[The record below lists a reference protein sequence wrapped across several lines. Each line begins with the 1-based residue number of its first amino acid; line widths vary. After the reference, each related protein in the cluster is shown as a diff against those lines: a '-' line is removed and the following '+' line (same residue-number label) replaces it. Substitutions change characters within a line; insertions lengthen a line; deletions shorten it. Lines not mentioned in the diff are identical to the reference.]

1 MSTETGGDPALRE
14 LLAARSVA
22 ALGTLHDG
30 APYVSMVP
38 FAITADGSAFLIH
51 VSELSAHTGDM
62 EKDPRVSL
70 MVMAQEKPG
79 VLAQELERVTILG
92 RAEPVEDPSPDYDA
106 GKGRYLERFP
116 DAEPIFGLGG
126 FSLFTIRPEHVRFI
140 GGFAGAQ
147 SLTPEELAAAARK
160 AS

>member
-1 MSTETGGDPALRE
+1 MSAEAPDPALRE
-14 LLAARSVA
+14 LLATRTVA

-38 FAITADGSAFLIH
+38 FAILPDGSAFLIH

-62 EKDPRVSL
+62 LKDPRVSL
-70 MVMAQEKPG
+70 LVMGAEGPG
-79 VLAQELERVTILG
+79 VFAQELPRVTVLG
-92 RAEPVEDPSPDYDA
+92 KAEPVADPSPEYDA
-106 GKGRYLERFP
+106 GKARYLERFP
-116 DAEPIFGLGG
+116 DAEPIFQLGG

-147 SLTPEELAAAARK
+147 TLTAEDLQRAAR
-160 AS
+160 SPSE

>member
-1 MSTETGGDPALRE
+1 MSSESGDPALRE
-14 LLAARSVA
+14 LLATRSVA

-38 FAITADGSAFLIH
+38 FAITPDGTAFLIH

-62 EKDPRVSL
+62 EKDARVSL
-70 MVMAQEKPG
+70 LVMGEVKPD
-79 VLAQELERVTILG
+79 VSALELPRVTILG
-92 RAEPVEDPSPDYDA
+92 RAEPVEDPSPEYDA
-106 GKGRYLERFP
+106 GKARYVERFP
-116 DAEPIFGLGG
+116 DSEPIFGLGG

-147 SLTPEELAAAARK
+147 TLTPAELADAARK
-160 AS
+160 GS

>member
-1 MSTETGGDPALRE
+1 MSSETGDPALRE
-14 LLAARSVA
+14 LLAGRMVA

-38 FAITADGSAFLIH
+38 FAITPDGTAFLIH

-62 EKDPRVSL
+62 QKDPRVSL
-70 MVMAQEKPG
+70 LVMGAEKPDA
-79 VLAQELERVTILG
+79 LPQELPRLTILG
-92 RAEPVEDPSPDYDA
+92 RAEPVEDPSPEYDA
-106 GKGRYLERFP
+106 GKARYLERFP
-116 DAEPIFGLGG
+116 DSEPIFQLGG
-126 FSLFTIRPEHVRFI
+126 FWLFTIRPEHVRWI

-147 SLTPEELAAAARK
+147 SLTPEELAQAARF